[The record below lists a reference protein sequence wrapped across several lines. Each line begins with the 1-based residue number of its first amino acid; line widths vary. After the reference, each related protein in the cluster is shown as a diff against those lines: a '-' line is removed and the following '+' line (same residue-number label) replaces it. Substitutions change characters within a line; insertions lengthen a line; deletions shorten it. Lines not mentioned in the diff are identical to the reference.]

1 MLVFFSAFVYSR
13 LRPRSQSTT
22 PVQPLSRSARTQ
34 QETTISSDSF
44 SRTEHQI
51 HNSRLTRSSEDHLI
65 SVSRRSNLC
74 CNLIR
79 STHSRVGALCA
90 TITSV
95 GGVRQIRA
103 FHGHSLLPLSTMRVI
118 TSVQLEQHLLE
129 RVLRSS
135 WHCFS

>member
-51 HNSRLTRSSEDHLI
+51 HNSRLMRSSEDHLI
-65 SVSRRSNLC
+65 SVSRRSKLC
-74 CNLIR
+74 CSLIR
-79 STHSRVGALCA
+79 STHSVGALCA
-90 TITSV
+90 KITSV
-95 GGVRQIRA
+95 GGVRQTRA
-103 FHGHSLLPLSTMRVI
+103 FRGRSLPLLSTMRVI
-118 TSVQLEQHLLE
+118 TSVQLGQDLLG

-135 WHCFS
+135 WRYFS